1 MKIALI
7 TTYPDAPEVV
17 RVEQEVKALGHEYQ
31 LINLLHFNFFVKD
44 QELRIEHLENL
55 DADVVI
61 VRGVFNAIKSISTVM
76 DYLKKRGIKVFDN
89 NLSQHKYAIN
99 KVTDLV
105 KLSIA
110 GIFIPDTYYAR
121 EYEKY
126 DKFIALNG
134 YPLVIKSTRM
144 GQGAG
149 VYKVDSEGELKRFIS
164 EHEALKHPAKDFIL
178 QKFIDYEFDI
188 RVLIVGEDMFAMRR
202 KPRDGDFRANFSL
215 GGSVEKF
222 DLDQKD
228 KELALAALRAID
240 MGVGG
245 VDILIDKNGNRYIL
259 EVNHTAGL
267 VGMEKATGEKIARLY
282 VVYAIKNAS

>member
-267 VGMEKATGEKIARLY
+267 VGMEKATGENIARLY